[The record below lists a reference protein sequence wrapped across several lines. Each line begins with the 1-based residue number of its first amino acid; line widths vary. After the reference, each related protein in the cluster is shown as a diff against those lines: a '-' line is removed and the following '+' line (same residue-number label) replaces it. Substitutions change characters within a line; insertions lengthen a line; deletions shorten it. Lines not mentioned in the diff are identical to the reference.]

1 MTETFDS
8 DWLALREPFDRKARS
23 TALAA
28 RLARALPVYPWL
40 IDLGAGTGSLFRFLA
55 PIIGG
60 AQSWTFVDSDSAL
73 LDAAFNVTAD
83 WAVARGFP
91 ITHTDS
97 TLRIHARAGLWQMD
111 GEIHDLAD
119 MPGELPLREADAV
132 VCSALLDLVSQA
144 WIDRL
149 SRALRVPFLAAL
161 SVDGRDGWL
170 PRHPADALIRAG
182 FRRDQ
187 SRDKGFGRALGP
199 HAAAVAMR
207 LLAARGFHVLSA
219 PSDWVIPRPALA
231 MAHALIDGTAAA
243 ARVALPAR
251 RAAIAAWQDVRH
263 SQSMASR
270 LAIRIGHRDILALPR
285 TGPGKG

>member
-1 MTETFDS
+1 MTETFDT
-8 DWLALREPFDRKARS
+8 DWLALREPFDRHARS
-23 TALAA
+23 QALAA
-28 RLARALPVYPWL
+28 RLARALPTNPWL

-60 AQSWTFVDSDSAL
+60 AQSWTFVDSDPAL

-83 WAVARGFP
+83 WAMTRGHR
-91 ITHTDS
+91 ITRTDS
-97 TLRIHARAGLWQMD
+97 TLRIHTQTGIWQMD
-111 GEIHDLAD
+111 GELHDLAN
-119 MPGELPLREADAV
+119 MPGDLPLREADAV
-132 VCSALLDLVSQA
+132 LCSALLDLVSQN

-149 SRALRVPFLAAL
+149 SYALRVPFLAAL
-161 SVDGRDGWL
+161 SVDGRDAWL
-170 PRHPADALIRAG
+170 PHHPADPLIRAG

-199 HAAAVAMR
+199 HAAAVAMH

-251 RAAIAAWQDVRH
+251 GAAIAAWQEARH

-270 LAIRIGHRDILALPR
+270 LAIRIGHRDILALP
-285 TGPGKG
+285 GKG